1 MARMSRR
8 TKLTRKT
15 KIYMVIAAILAVALI
30 FTLAALRAQSKKSRA
45 IFEDLSLRDID
56 YIEETYGGYP
66 PYKLARE
73 EQEKLVG
80 YLQKIKVSKSEQTWM
95 EYDGANARMFVLHMT
110 DGKKTTVGVSSPL
123 VVVDETTY
131 KTIDFGLC
139 QEISRLYYSH
149 VDAIRAES
157 KPIL

>member
-1 MARMSRR
+1 M
-8 TKLTRKT
+8 TRK
-15 KIYMVIAAILAVALI
+15 KICITVAAILAFALV
-30 FTLAALRAQSKKSRA
+30 FTFVLLRARSKEPRA
-45 IFEDLSLRDID
+45 IFADLCLQDIA
-56 YIEETYGGYP
+56 YIEETYGGFP
-66 PYKLARE
+66 PYQLARE

-80 YLQKIKVSKSEQTWM
+80 FLQKIKVSKSEQTWM
-95 EYDGANARMFVLHMT
+95 EYDGANARMFALHMT
-110 DGKKTTVGVSSPL
+110 DGKKFSVGISSPL

-157 KPIL
+157 KPINTKNLG

>member
-1 MARMSRR
+1 MARMSRKTR
-8 TKLTRKT
+8 LTRKT
-15 KIYMVIAAILAVALI
+15 RIYMVVVTICAVALA
-30 FTLAALRAQSKKSRA
+30 FAFVGLQAKSGTPKA